1 MRLVYSALHFNEEEQ
16 NWKIGENDTCLY
28 NPSLYTA
35 PIFATALAQLQV
47 FRSIFEFFPQPFL
60 RFNHEAWAYPFAA
73 LAPVTACVLQGLAFY
88 YKGTICDQLPIQL
101 ILRRLNFQFRT
112 TSRVA
117 RIQATTLMFL
127 LIVFLEIL
135 IQSKKIKRLLQ
146 FWTRKQKNKVQ
157 PALFLVDLETS
168 YNPSRIDCSNGPST
182 MNLTSN
188 TIELGNLASGSQTE
202 PNRSVSNL
210 NNGRSST
217 EPPINGSV
225 IQIQHHAKELN
236 MFVIIVVIF
245 VVLLIYDLIFGHE
258 NMIVYFS
265 MVALDFFFFVLPS
278 FVVLN
283 SIKISDLINQRLAQF
298 SIRHGNY

>member
-1 MRLVYSALHFNEEEQ
+1 MRLVYSALHFNEEGQ
-16 NWKIGENDTCLY
+16 NWKIGENETCLY
-28 NPSLYTA
+28 NPSLYA
-35 PIFATALAQLQV
+35 SPIFATALAQLQV

-60 RFNHEAWAYPFAA
+60 RFNHEAWAYPVAA
-73 LAPVTACVLQGLAFY
+73 LAPVTACVLQGLVFY
-88 YKGTICDQLPIQL
+88 YKGTICDHLPIRL

-146 FWTRKQKNKVQ
+146 FWTRKQKNKIQ
-157 PALFLVDLETS
+157 PALFVTS
-168 YNPSRIDCSNGPST
+168 SNLSRIDCSNGPST
-182 MNLTSN
+182 MNLTPN
-188 TIELGNLASGSQTE
+188 TIELGNLASGSQTV
-202 PNRSVSNL
+202 PNNSVSNL

-217 EPPINGSV
+217 EPSINDSV

-245 VVLLIYDLIFGHE
+245 VVILIYNSIFGRE
-258 NMIVYFS
+258 NMIKYIP
-265 MVALDFFFFVLPS
+265 MLALDFFYFVLPS

-283 SIKISDLINQRLAQF
+283 STKISDLIKHRFVQF
-298 SIRHGNY
+298 SIRHGKY

>member
-16 NWKIGENDTCLY
+16 NWKNGENETCLS
-28 NPSLYTA
+28 NPSLYPT

-60 RFNHEAWAYPFAA
+60 RFNHEAWAYPVAA
-73 LAPVTACVLQGLAFY
+73 LAPVTACVLQGLVFY
-88 YKGTICDQLPIQL
+88 YKGTICDHLPIRL

-146 FWTRKQKNKVQ
+146 FWTRKQKNKIQ
-157 PALFLVDLETS
+157 PALFVTS
-168 YNPSRIDCSNGPST
+168 SNLSRIDCSNGPST
-182 MNLTSN
+182 MNLTPN

-217 EPPINGSV
+217 EPSINGSV
-225 IQIQHHAKELN
+225 VQIQHHAKELN

-258 NMIVYFS
+258 NMIEYFS